1 MTVTVEHV
9 ATEHSGHGTT
19 PRYRCHCGLVFLDAG
34 AAHAC
39 RHRLRPVP
47 VMQKSHNPPA
57 VIGVG
62 RQDLPEEF
70 GSYVGDDQLRF
81 LEADR

>member
-9 ATEHSGHGTT
+9 RTEHSGLGTT
-19 PRYRCHCGLVFLDAG
+19 PRYRCHCGQLFPDAA

-47 VMQKSHNPPA
+47 VM
-57 VIGVG
+57 
-62 RQDLPEEF
+62 PERHEPT
-70 GSYVGDDQLRF
+70 QLTM
-81 LEADR
+81 EAIDA